1 MNWKHEAIEKLNNLP
16 AMLMAVD
23 NIPAE
28 IKRLEQELIDLRGI
42 QPDRLPHITPDRK
55 DDPLIDNIVHREE
68 LSQAYNRAKIW
79 VDTTRRAFKVLS
91 KEEQAVLMAM
101 YVNPTYGGVSEL
113 CKQLGMEQSTLYRR
127 RDEALYQF
135 TLALY
140 GASRQ

>member
-42 QPDRLPHITPDRK
+42 QPDRLPHITPDRT
-55 DDPLIDNIVHREE
+55 DDPLINNIVHREE

-91 KEEQAVLMAM
+91 KEEQTVLMAM

>member
-55 DDPLIDNIVHREE
+55 DDPLINNIVHREE

-91 KEEQAVLMAM
+91 KEEQTVLMAM